1 MMANSYDFVESLVGV
16 NLQKRKQLAVT
27 LTIFDYLLVLFSLLP
42 VEIVLITYFGIKL
55 VEELLSL
62 NFEEFFCFNFQ
73 NDQKRNF

>member
-16 NLQKRKQLAVT
+16 NLQKRMQLAVT

-42 VEIVLITYFGIKL
+42 VEIVLITYFGVKL

>member
-16 NLQKRKQLAVT
+16 NLQKRMQLAVT

-42 VEIVLITYFGIKL
+42 EEIVLITYFGVKL

-73 NDQKRNF
+73 NGQKRNF